1 MEPPTILRRIIP
13 RILFAAAITLG
24 SAAAPIAVAFAKDGG
39 NQGHGG
45 GGDDGGGGGHGG
57 GDHGDDNRDDDDQ
70 GGPGRGLSGWDNS
83 GSSEARGAVSH
94 GVALP
99 LARVLP
105 LVRTRVPGKVL
116 NIDLQQRAGGA
127 WVYKFLVL
135 DRQGAYSE
143 VLVDALRNRI
153 VGVRRR

>member
-1 MEPPTILRRIIP
+1 MLGRIFLRV
-13 RILFAAAITLG
+13 LFAAAITLG
-24 SAAAPIAVAFAKDGG
+24 SAAAPITVAFGKDGG

-45 GGDDGGGGGHGG
+45 GGDDGGDGGHGG
-57 GDHGDDNRDDDDQ
+57 DDHGDDHGNDKRDDDDR